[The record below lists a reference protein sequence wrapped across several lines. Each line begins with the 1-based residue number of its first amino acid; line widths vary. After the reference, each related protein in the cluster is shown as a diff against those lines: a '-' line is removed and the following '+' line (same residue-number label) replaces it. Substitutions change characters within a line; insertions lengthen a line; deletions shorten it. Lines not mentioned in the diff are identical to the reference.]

1 MRLPTDHAT
10 TLDDLR
16 VHRDAI
22 LRLAERYGA
31 TNVRV
36 FGSVARGEAT
46 PDSDVD
52 LLVSFR
58 DGASLYELS
67 GLWQALEGLLGRRV
81 DLATD
86 DPHPRRNRFLRQALK
101 DAVPL

>member
-22 LRLAERYGA
+22 LRLAEQYGA
-31 TNVRV
+31 SNVRV

-46 PDSDVD
+46 PESDVD

-58 DGASLYELS
+58 NGASLYELS
-67 GLWQALEGLLGRRV
+67 GLWQALQDLLGRRV

-86 DPHPRRNRFLRQALK
+86 DPHPRRERFLRRALK
-101 DAVPL
+101 DAITL